1 MDDSPKNI
9 DDFMIELKNDDL
21 AWNKKHPI
29 LLWIDHLFKDKAIG
43 YYRPSYSITHPWT
56 MVKYG
61 WNQMRYAWQ
70 RVFRGWDETVIWSI
84 DYHLA
89 EMIPVWLMKLKEEK
103 QGVPSMLFGEGDDY
117 VDENGV
123 LTITDAA
130 MERAE
135 KEYNAILDKIA
146 LGFTAWIKMDSED
159 DWKSPEYFQHETE
172 FNEALD
178 LFKKYFG
185 TFWD

>member
-1 MDDSPKNI
+1 MDDNPKTA
-9 DDFMIELKNDDL
+9 DEFIESLKKDEL
-21 AWNKKHPI
+21 TWEKKHPI
-29 LLWIDHLFKDKAIG
+29 LLWIDHLFKNKAIG
-43 YYRPSYSITHPWT
+43 YYRASYSITHPWT
-56 MVKYG
+56 MVHYG
-61 WNQMRYAWQ
+61 WNQVRYAWQ

-103 QGVPSMLFGEGDDY
+103 QGVPTMLFKEGDEY
-117 VDENGV
+117 TDENGC
-123 LTITDAA
+123 LTFTDAA

-146 LGFTAWIKMDSED
+146 LGFQSWIKMDSED

-172 FNEALD
+172 FNEGFD